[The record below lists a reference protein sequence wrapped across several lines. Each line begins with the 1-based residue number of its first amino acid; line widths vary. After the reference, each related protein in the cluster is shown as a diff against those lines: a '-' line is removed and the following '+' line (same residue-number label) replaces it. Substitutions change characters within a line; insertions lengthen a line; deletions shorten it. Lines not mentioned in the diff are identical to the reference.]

1 MTIENLTNVLASY
14 YAAFANAKF
23 ASDRAIIRNKID
35 ELKPILRAFDE
46 HAEIIKNAHIKAFLS
61 K

>member
-14 YAAFANAKF
+14 YVAFANAKF
-23 ASDRAIIRNKID
+23 ARERDAIRGKID
-35 ELKPILRAFDE
+35 EIKPILRAFDE
-46 HAEIIKNAHIKAFLS
+46 HSEIIKNAHIKAFLS